1 MHASQASPVQIT
13 MRDFLMVIFRR
24 KWIILSMVA
33 VTTTVVFSALMMT
46 PVVYTSSAK
55 ILIWGAQRGASF
67 DRTMMVLGWEEIL
80 ASEGELITSRPIIE
94 NAQMILDEQ
103 AARGEPKVVID
114 PGRVSP
120 SPVQKSRIL
129 ILSYRA
135 GDPVTAQ
142 RVCEAVSTAYTE
154 YHSGLFAPPDLG
166 NFFHNEIQATE
177 DRLVDLLNRR
187 LEVKAA
193 NDVTDVDAEIE
204 QLSSVLVNHKINLT
218 DVERKI
224 QAIRAELMAANGS
237 DANAGV
243 DVPFIF
249 RTDRSEGGVLISLS
263 QNLNSR
269 LVEREKLLSIY
280 TERHPDV
287 LSIDNQIAE
296 IRKSIARE
304 VEKATFLRQSEL
316 ASLEAERDVLLGKI
330 AQMTERLRLMPVAE
344 RDLAELKAGIET
356 IERQSAN
363 LYYMSATARAGQTN
377 MADYHVTLVSPAGK
391 GVPSNPRDVVRM
403 SLGPILSLLV
413 GIGLA
418 FFFDNLDHSLKNPEE
433 VERYLGLPV
442 LTSVKRRRAREFAV

>member
-1 MHASQASPVQIT
+1 MHANQAAPIQIT

-24 KWIILSMVA
+24 KWIILSMVG

-55 ILIWGAQRGASF
+55 ILIWGAVRGGPF
-67 DRTMMVLGWEEIL
+67 DRTMMVIDWEEIL
-80 ASEGELITSRPIIE
+80 TSESELITSRPILE
-94 NAQMILDEQ
+94 NAQTMLDEQ
-103 AARGEPKVVID
+103 AARGEPKVKIEA
-114 PGRVSP
+114 GRLSP

-129 ILSYRA
+129 VLSYRA
-135 GDPVTAQ
+135 GDPATAQ
-142 RVCEAVSTAYTE
+142 RVCESVSTAYTE
-154 YHSGLFAPPDLG
+154 YHSSLFAAPDLG
-166 NFFHNEIQATE
+166 NFFHNEIQTTE
-177 DRLVDLLNRR
+177 DKMVDLLNRR

-193 NDVTDVDAEIE
+193 NDITDVDAEIE
-204 QLSSVLVNHKINLT
+204 QLSTILVNHKINLT
-218 DVERKI
+218 DVERKV
-224 QAIRAELMAANGS
+224 QSIRAELLAAS
-237 DANAGV
+237 SIDAKGGV

-269 LVEREKLLSIY
+269 LVEREKLLTMY
-280 TERHPDV
+280 TERHPEI
-287 LSIDNQIAE
+287 LAIDNQIAE
-296 IRKSIARE
+296 IRNAIARE

-330 AQMTERLRLMPVAE
+330 GQMNERLRLMPVAE
-344 RDLAELKAGIET
+344 RDLAEIKANLET
-356 IERQSAN
+356 IERQYAN
-363 LYYMSATARAGQTN
+363 LYYMSATARAGQTS
-377 MADYHVTLVSPAGK
+377 MADYHVSLLSPAGN

-403 SLGPILSLLV
+403 SLGPVLSLLV

-442 LTSVKRRRAREFAV
+442 LTSIKRRRHRELAV